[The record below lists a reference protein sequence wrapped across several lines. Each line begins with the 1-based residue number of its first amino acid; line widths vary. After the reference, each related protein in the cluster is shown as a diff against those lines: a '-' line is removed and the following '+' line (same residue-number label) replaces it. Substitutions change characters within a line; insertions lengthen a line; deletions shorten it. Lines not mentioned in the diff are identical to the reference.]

1 LQNLEP
7 ILLLSVAELGVN
19 RTNRILLV
27 VAGLV
32 VYGLVCASLLA
43 DGQLQM
49 TASAFTL
56 LLGAWITGF
65 VALLFADEHHGRF
78 DAGTLTFSIALWC
91 NLGVVITAVL
101 VPSLMRLLLLVV
113 PLFGVLY
120 ASLHLSRSQMLTIA
134 IITWVG
140 YLVSAW
146 GLVLVARADPL
157 FELRTSTAFTCMLAV
172 MAYMASEV
180 TALREAFDRRRRRLN
195 EAMEQLSELA
205 MRDELT
211 GLYNRRYI
219 MDVLGRQKALADRG
233 HLPFTLCY
241 CDLDHF
247 KRINDRY
254 GHQSGD
260 RVLREFAEV
269 ANSVV
274 RSVDFVAR
282 LGGEEFLLLLV
293 GADEAMAERVAERLC
308 ERMRLLAMVP
318 EDPSYRQT
326 VSVGLAEFRPGE
338 RVEDV
343 IQRADRALYS
353 AKSGGRDQIVHGS

>member
-1 LQNLEP
+1 M
-7 ILLLSVAELGVN
+7 LLSVADLGVN
-19 RTNRILLV
+19 RTHRILL
-27 VAGLV
+27 AIASLIA
-32 VYGLVCASLLA
+32 YALFCASLLA
-43 DGQLQM
+43 DGQLMM

-56 LLGAWITGF
+56 LLGVWAAGF
-65 VALLFADEHHGRF
+65 MVLLFADEHHGRF
-78 DAGTLTFSIALWC
+78 DAGTLTFAIALWC

-120 ASLHLSRSQMLTIA
+120 ASLHLSRAQMLFIA
-134 IITWVG
+134 LITWVG

-146 GLVLVARADPL
+146 GLVLIARSDVA
-157 FELRTSTAFTCMLAV
+157 FEAQTSIAFTCMLVV

-180 TALREAFDRRRRRLN
+180 TALREAFARRRQRLN
-195 EAMEQLSELA
+195 EAMEQLSEIA

-219 MDVLGRQKALADRG
+219 MDVLSRQKALADRG
-233 HLPFTLCY
+233 HLSFTLCY

-254 GHQSGD
+254 GHQTGD
-260 RVLREFAEV
+260 RVLRDFAEV
-269 ANSVV
+269 AESVV

-282 LGGEEFLLLLV
+282 LGGEEFLLVLV
-293 GADEAMAERVAERLC
+293 GADEVMAERVAERLC
-308 ERMRLLAMVP
+308 ERTRFLAMVP
-318 EDPSYRQT
+318 QDPDYRQT
-326 VSVGLAEFRPGE
+326 VSIGLAAFRPGE

-353 AKSGGRDQIVHGS
+353 AKSQGRDQIVRGS

>member
-1 LQNLEP
+1 M
-7 ILLLSVAELGVN
+7 LLSVAELGVN
-19 RTNRILLV
+19 RTHRILLV
-27 VAGLV
+27 IAGLL
-32 VYGLVCASLLA
+32 VYALFCASLLA
-43 DGQLQM
+43 DGQLKM
-49 TASAFTL
+49 TASAFAL
-56 LLGAWITGF
+56 LLGVWAAGF

-91 NLGVVITAVL
+91 NLGVVITAAL

-120 ASLHLSRSQMLTIA
+120 ASLHLSRAQMLTVA
-134 IITWVG
+134 VITWVG
-140 YLVSAW
+140 YLVSSW
-146 GLVLVARADPL
+146 GLVLIAWSDPSFEARL
-157 FELRTSTAFTCMLAV
+157 SVAFTCMLLA

-180 TALREAFDRRRRRLN
+180 TALRDAFARRRQRLN
-195 EAMEQLSELA
+195 EAMQQLAELA

-233 HLPFTLCY
+233 HLSFTLCY

-254 GHQSGD
+254 GHQAGD
-260 RVLREFAEV
+260 RVLRDFAEV

-282 LGGEEFLLLLV
+282 RWRRGVSPGAGRRGRRNGGEGRRAPLRAHAVPRDGPGRSGLP
-293 GADEAMAERVAERLC
+293 ADGIR
-308 ERMRLLAMVP
+308 
-318 EDPSYRQT
+318 
-326 VSVGLAEFRPGE
+326 RPGC
-338 RVEDV
+338 
-343 IQRADRALYS
+343 IS
-353 AKSGGRDQIVHGS
+353 AGRTGRRCDPARRSGTLFG

>member
-1 LQNLEP
+1 M
-7 ILLLSVAELGVN
+7 LLSIAELGVN

-27 VAGLV
+27 IAGLIA
-32 VYGLVCASLLA
+32 YALFCASLLA
-43 DGQLQM
+43 DGQLRI

-56 LLGAWITGF
+56 LLGVWVLGF
-65 VALLFADEHHGRF
+65 IALLFADESHDRF
-78 DAGTLTFSIALWC
+78 DAGALTFSKALWC
-91 NLGVVITAVL
+91 NLGVVLMAVL
-101 VPSLMRLLLLVV
+101 VTSLMRLLLLVV

-120 ASLHLSRSQMLTIA
+120 ASLHLSQAQMLRIA
-134 IITWVG
+134 AITWAG
-140 YLVSAW
+140 YLVSA
-146 GLVLVARADPL
+146 GVLVLMGWADAA
-157 FELRTSTAFTCMLAV
+157 FEGQILLAFTCMLAA
-172 MAYMASEV
+172 MAYLASEV
-180 TALREAFDRRRRRLN
+180 TALRVAFERRRDSLN

-233 HLPFTLCY
+233 HLSFTLCY

-254 GHQSGD
+254 GHQVGD
-260 RVLREFAEV
+260 RVLRDFAEV
-269 ANSVV
+269 AMSVV

-282 LGGEEFLLLLV
+282 LGGEEFLLVLV
-293 GADEAMAERVAERLC
+293 GADEEMAERVAGRLC
-308 ERMRLLAMVP
+308 ERTRFLAMIP
-318 EDPSYRQT
+318 EDPDYRQT
-326 VSVGLAEFRPGE
+326 VSIGLAAFQPGE

-353 AKSGGRDQIVHGS
+353 AKSQGRDQIVRGS